1 MTKGALFLSFCP
13 QAAQGQGRTEKHAAR
28 AGGSFP
34 ARVSCRHGACTEQ
47 ARSAFRAHAVRARSG
62 LRSSSLQAVESQVIR
77 EAWIAPPGGSGLAV
91 RQGRNEPPEEKTF
104 LLRKN
109 RLFSTE
115 IVVHLSIRKT
125 GAPGMRRNVPLFRGA
140 LRFGTDTTIFYTNLN
155 EKL

>member
-28 AGGSFP
+28 AGRCFP
-34 ARVSCRHGACTEQ
+34 ARVSCRHGACAEQ

-62 LRSSSLQAVESQVIR
+62 HGASISQTVENQILGKKCPM
-77 EAWIAPPGGSGLAV
+77 PPGGSGLAV
-91 RQGRNEPPEEKTF
+91 RQGRNEPPQEKTF
-104 LLRKN
+104 LLREI